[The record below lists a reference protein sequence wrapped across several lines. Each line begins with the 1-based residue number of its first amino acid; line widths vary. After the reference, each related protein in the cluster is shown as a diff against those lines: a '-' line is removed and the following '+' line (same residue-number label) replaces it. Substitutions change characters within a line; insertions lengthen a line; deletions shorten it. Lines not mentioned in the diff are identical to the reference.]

1 MPKKIFISY
10 ARPDRDVAEA
20 IAQTLKS
27 LEYDVW
33 WDHSLLPAENFRSEI
48 TRNLEAADFVFV
60 LWSPS
65 SVSSQ
70 WVLDEAER
78 GARQKRLV
86 PIALAGFAPE
96 SVPIGLNQQ
105 QLVFCADSSIAVSEQ
120 FKRQVVEAIT
130 VLGLGTRSV
139 VRNVGSGEK
148 RGRGGLIALV
158 GGALVV
164 AVAVAVF
171 GRIPH
176 DEYVECKGEYMQTGM
191 PGWIQFSSPVEASAS
206 MRIGRWKRP
215 ELAEA
220 SGSFSLYKIFSACE
234 GRPLECKAQ
243 NGGAFIQLV
252 QTVRG
257 ADGLNFE
264 ALARIQRSSG
274 RYYVIEQTSIGDDV
288 VLRGAE
294 NGTCAFRWA
303 I

>member
-1 MPKKIFISY
+1 
-10 ARPDRDVAEA
+10 
-20 IAQTLKS
+20 
-27 LEYDVW
+27 
-33 WDHSLLPAENFRSEI
+33 
-48 TRNLEAADFVFV
+48 
-60 LWSPS
+60 
-65 SVSSQ
+65 
-70 WVLDEAER
+70 
-78 GARQKRLV
+78 
-86 PIALAGFAPE
+86 
-96 SVPIGLNQQ
+96 
-105 QLVFCADSSIAVSEQ
+105 
-120 FKRQVVEAIT
+120 
-130 VLGLGTRSV
+130 
-139 VRNVGSGEK
+139 
-148 RGRGGLIALV
+148 
-158 GGALVV
+158 
-164 AVAVAVF
+164 
-171 GRIPH
+171 
-176 DEYVECKGEYMQTGM
+176 
-191 PGWIQFSSPVEASAS
+191 